1 MYSMHSSMQI
11 SHTSHPSKHTSKPPR
26 SPLALALCVSL
37 ALAAVSVAAP
47 QQPAADHE
55 RDQEVAFQP
64 GRETIEIDGAEFSLP
79 WRLLRP
85 DSATAAT
92 PKPLVVFL
100 HGAGERGDDNLST
113 MAHFP
118 RRWVSE
124 PHLGSRHDAFVLV
137 MQCPRNDTWT
147 RVRRDGD
154 GRWLAAAEAP
164 PTSPMLALEQAIAR
178 IAQDPAVDRSRIY
191 LTGLSMGGFGA
202 WDLARRRPEWFAA
215 VVPICGGCAPESAP
229 DFVASR
235 VPVWAVHGGA
245 DTVVPPSASRDMVE
259 AIRAAGGTVGYTELP
274 GVGHDSWTM
283 AYGPGGC
290 IEWMFAQQRGEPAS
304 IPAP

>member
-1 MYSMHSSMQI
+1 MVTLHSVLATAAFAI
-11 SHTSHPSKHTSKPPR
+11 AAAIPSDPGPVPAPPT
-26 SPLALALCVSL
+26 
-37 ALAAVSVAAP
+37 
-47 QQPAADHE
+47 PAADHA

-64 GRETIEIDGAEFSLP
+64 GRETIEIDGAEFSVP

-85 DSATAAT
+85 ESASADT

-118 RRWVSE
+118 SRWVSE
-124 PHLGSRHDAFVLV
+124 PHLGARHDAFVLV
-137 MQCPRNDTWT
+137 MQCPRGDTWAP
-147 RVRRDGD
+147 VRRDAE
-154 GRWLAAAEAP
+154 GRWLAAADAP

-191 LTGLSMGGFGA
+191 LTGLSMGGFGS
-202 WDLARRRPEWFAA
+202 WDLARRHPEWFAA
-215 VVPICGGCAPESAP
+215 VVPVCGGCDPAAAPA
-229 DFVASR
+229 FVASR
-235 VPVWAVHGGA
+235 VPVWAVHGAA
-245 DTVVPPSASRDMVE
+245 DGVVPASATRDMVE
-259 AIRAAGGTVGYTELP
+259 AIRAGGGTVGYSELP
-274 GVGHDSWTM
+274 GVGHDSWSM
-283 AYGPGGC
+283 AYGPNGC